1 MTKFMSCIYIF
12 LNLFIKYCSSYYCC
26 NIKLGKPW
34 LNIYWLCCDN
44 RELCRVI
51 LSTCCP
57 EAETNGDYQLGTTRV
72 FLREWL
78 ERELERERARVV
90 RAAAI
95 TMQKTVRG
103 YLARRRYRA
112 TRKAALTLQA
122 HVRGWAA
129 RKRYRSVRTGIV
141 RVQANFRA
149 MRQRKRYLE
158 LKVSECCVVMN
169 MSGEWGF
176 ISETLNLVTI
186 IEHSTK

>member
-1 MTKFMSCIYIF
+1 MAKRQ
-12 LNLFIKYCSSYYCC
+12 LVVL
-26 NIKLGKPW
+26 
-34 LNIYWLCCDN
+34 CDN

-51 LSTCCP
+51 LSTCSP

-90 RAAAI
+90 RAAAVM
-95 TMQKTVRG
+95 MQKTVRG

-112 TRKAALTLQA
+112 TRRAALTLQA

-129 RKRYRSVRTGIV
+129 RKRYHAVRTGVV

-158 LKVSECCVVMN
+158 LKVR
-169 MSGEWGF
+169 
-176 ISETLNLVTI
+176 
-186 IEHSTK
+186 

>member
-1 MTKFMSCIYIF
+1 MQYICIS
-12 LNLFIKYCSSYYCC
+12 LNLFIKVVCH
-26 NIKLGKPW
+26 ITTAV
-34 LNIYWLCCDN
+34 LNCGNLAEHQLVVLYDN

-103 YLARRRYRA
+103 YLARRRYRT

-129 RKRYRSVRTGIV
+129 RKRYRAVRRGVV

-158 LKVSECCVVMN
+158 LKVSECCVAMN
-169 MSGEWGF
+169 
-176 ISETLNLVTI
+176 VR
-186 IEHSTK
+186 